1 MQLAPEAT
9 ANCKGKHI
17 DLMKYRRS
25 MSWWEAYCSIFPV
38 HTLFS
43 CGDHLTA
50 VAALLILRTTRQG
63 FQGWPDPVC
72 CHTYAFLS
80 SPQVTIRPDLGAQSM
95 DVTRM
100 SCSFKMSLALA
111 RGLLLPRPKNQN
123 MKVKLHWSDPQNR
136 NISWFSLKF
145 VKVQQTAF

>member
-1 MQLAPEAT
+1 MT
-9 ANCKGKHI
+9 
-17 DLMKYRRS
+17 
-25 MSWWEAYCSIFPV
+25 WWKAYCSIFPV

-50 VAALLILRTTRQG
+50 VAALLILSTTRQG
-63 FQGWPDPVC
+63 FQGWPGPVC

-123 MKVKLHWSDPQNR
+123 MKVELLHVFLQVTHRSKLLPLKNFVSSRLIVSGKILFLSILLQILSRFESFKLH
-136 NISWFSLKF
+136 
-145 VKVQQTAF
+145 